1 MTSTTPFT
9 ALSNVLPLT
18 AKADADGVLE
28 IGGCNVRDLAKEFGT
43 PLYIYDEHTIR
54 ETCRAYLRDYQAQLP
69 GVRAHYAG
77 KAWLNPALTRILVEE
92 GFGLDVVSAGE
103 LHVALAGGMAP
114 EHIAFHGNGKTRDEL
129 EYALDKGIGRVMVDN
144 DDELALL
151 DQLTT
156 ERAREQRIMLRIS
169 PGVDAQTHAKTTTGL
184 RDSKFGFPLP
194 SGQAEAAVVRAMAA
208 PFLDL
213 TGLHIHLGSPLFNVE
228 PYADGIATIGRFAA
242 EMKERHGYEWREFS
256 PGGGMA
262 LTYTADHVAPETDRY
277 AVEIANAIH
286 TVCDTHG
293 LPMPDVHIEPGRS
306 VVGRAGV
313 ALYTVVSRK
322 HIPETRDYV
331 TVDGGM
337 ADNIRPAMY
346 ESKYE
351 AAAAEQMHTEPSL
364 VATIAGKFCESGDIL
379 VRDANLP
386 SLQLG
391 ELIAIPASG
400 AYQVAMESNYNL
412 ALRPAIVMVNDGQ
425 ARLVRRRQTLD
436 DLLLLEQ

>member
-1 MTSTTPFT
+1 MTSTTPI
-9 ALSNVLPLT
+9 AVLSDVLPLT
-18 AKADADGVLE
+18 AKADADGILE

-54 ETCRAYLRDYQAQLP
+54 ETCRAYLREFQAQLP
-69 GVRAHYAG
+69 GARAHYAG

-103 LHVALAGGMAP
+103 LHVALAGGMDP

-129 EYALDKGIGRVMVDN
+129 EYALDKGIGRIMVDN

-156 ERAREQRIMLRIS
+156 ERAREQRIMLRIT

-242 EMKERHGYEWREFS
+242 EMKQRHGYEWREFS

-262 LTYTADHVAPETDRY
+262 LTYTADRVAPKTDRY

-286 TVCDTHG
+286 TACDTHG

-313 ALYTVVSRK
+313 ALYAVVSRK

-351 AAAAEQMHTEPSL
+351 AAAAEQMHTAPSL

-386 SLQLG
+386 SLQVG

-400 AYQVAMESNYNL
+400 AYQVAMESSYNL
-412 ALRPAIVMVNDGQ
+412 ALRPAIVMVNEGD

>member
-1 MTSTTPFT
+1 MTNRTPIATLADVLPFT
-9 ALSNVLPLT
+9 AQ
-18 AKADADGVLE
+18 ADEDGVLE
-28 IGGCNVRDLAKEFGT
+28 IGGCNVRDLAQEFGT
-43 PLYIYDEHTIR
+43 PLYIYDERTIR

-69 GVRAHYAG
+69 GARAHYAS

-92 GFGLDVVSAGE
+92 DFGLDVVSAGE
-103 LHVALAGGMAP
+103 LHVALAGGMDP
-114 EHIAFHGNGKTRDEL
+114 EQIGFHGNGKTRAEL
-129 EYALDKGIGRVMVDN
+129 EYALDAGVGRIIVDN
-144 DDELALL
+144 DDELAVL
-151 DQLTT
+151 DELTR
-156 ERAREQRIMLRIS
+156 ERAQEQRIMLRIT

-194 SGQAEAAVVRAMAA
+194 SGQAEAAVVRAMQA

-213 TGLHIHLGSPLFNVE
+213 TGLHIHLGSPLFNIE
-228 PYADGIATIGRFAA
+228 PYADGIATIGQFAA
-242 EMKERHGYEWREFS
+242 DMKQRHGYEWREFS

-262 LTYTADHVAPETDRY
+262 LTYTADRVAPETDIY

-286 TVCDTHG
+286 TACDAHG
-293 LPMPDVHIEPGRS
+293 LAMPDVHIEPGRS

-313 ALYTVVSRK
+313 ALYSVVSRK

-346 ESKYE
+346 ESTYE
-351 AAAAEQMHTEPSL
+351 AAAAEQMNTVPSL
-364 VATIAGKFCESGDIL
+364 VATVAGKFCESGDVL

-386 SLQLG
+386 ALQLG

-400 AYQVAMESNYNL
+400 AYQIAMESNYNL
-412 ALRPAIVMVNDGQ
+412 ALRPAIVMVNDGE
-425 ARLVRRRQTLD
+425 ARVVRRRQTLD
-436 DLLLLEQ
+436 DLLLLEL

>member
-1 MTSTTPFT
+1 MTSTTPIA
-9 ALSNVLPLT
+9 ALSDVLPLT

-54 ETCRAYLRDYQAQLP
+54 ETCRAYLREFQAQLA
-69 GVRAHYAG
+69 VARAHYAG

-103 LHVALAGGMAP
+103 LHVALAGGMDP

-129 EYALDKGIGRVMVDN
+129 EYALDKGIGRIMVDN
-144 DDELALL
+144 DDELGLL

-156 ERAREQRIMLRIS
+156 ERAREQRIMLRIT

-242 EMKERHGYEWREFS
+242 EMKQRHGYVWREFS

-262 LTYTADHVAPETDRY
+262 LTYTADRVAPETDRY

-286 TVCDTHG
+286 TACDTHG

-322 HIPETRDYV
+322 HIPETRNYV

-351 AAAAEQMHTEPSL
+351 AAAAEQMHTAPSL

-386 SLQLG
+386 SLQVG

-412 ALRPAIVMVNDGQ
+412 ALRPAIVMVNDGD

>member
-1 MTSTTPFT
+1 MTSTTPIP
-9 ALSNVLPLT
+9 ALSDVLPLT

-54 ETCRAYLRDYQAQLP
+54 ETCRAYLREFQAQLP
-69 GVRAHYAG
+69 GARAHYAG

-103 LHVALAGGMAP
+103 LHVALAGGMDPA
-114 EHIAFHGNGKTRDEL
+114 HIAFHGNGKTRDEL
-129 EYALDKGIGRVMVDN
+129 EYALDKGIGRIMVDN

-151 DQLTT
+151 DELTT
-156 ERAREQRIMLRIS
+156 ERAREQRIMLRIT

-242 EMKERHGYEWREFS
+242 EMKQRHGYEWREFS

-262 LTYTADHVAPETDRY
+262 LTYTADRVAPKTDRY

-286 TVCDTHG
+286 TACDTHG

-351 AAAAEQMHTEPSL
+351 AAAAEQMHTVPSL

-412 ALRPAIVMVNDGQ
+412 ALRPAIVMVNEGD